1 MFHVNDSLLHKF
13 INWSTT
19 KVAEQIQL
27 PVAFGRTDDSELTD
41 VIFAVGVANI
51 AVTLAVDA
59 VCVTSVSVVNFVVDT
74 KGMTVD
80 VTFKVVVFAV
90 AGNVVVAAVALV
102 GGVTVVDKVALGSTL
117 VVVCGVRVV
126 VLILAVVVLA
136 VASAA
141 TVGLVTV
148 GSVVAFTEMVDCND
162 VEPEVTVLLAANKTR
177 L

>member
-1 MFHVNDSLLHKF
+1 M
-13 INWSTT
+13 
-19 KVAEQIQL
+19 E
-27 PVAFGRTDDSELTD
+27 
-41 VIFAVGVANI
+41 VIFAIGVANI

-59 VCVTSVSVVNFVVDT
+59 VCVTSVSVVNFVVDA
-74 KGMTVD
+74 KGKTLD
-80 VTFKVVVFAV
+80 VTLKVVAFAV

-102 GGVTVVDKVALGSTL
+102 DGVTVVDKVALGST
-117 VVVCGVRVV
+117 VVVVYGVRVV

-136 VASAA
+136 VTSAT